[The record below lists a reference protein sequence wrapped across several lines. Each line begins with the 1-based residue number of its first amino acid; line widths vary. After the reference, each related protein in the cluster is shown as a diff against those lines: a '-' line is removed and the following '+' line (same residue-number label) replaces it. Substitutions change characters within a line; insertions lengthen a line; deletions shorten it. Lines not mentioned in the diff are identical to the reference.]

1 MIKILFVCHGRICL
15 AWKSVENQ
23 GLFVFLMW
31 FYQRFTNISGEPGLA
46 IIIFEMKN
54 VVRK

>member
-1 MIKILFVCHGRICL
+1 MAGYSGRGEKL
-15 AWKSVENQ
+15 ENPPVT
-23 GLFVFLMW
+23 VFLTR

-46 IIIFEMKN
+46 IIVFEMKN